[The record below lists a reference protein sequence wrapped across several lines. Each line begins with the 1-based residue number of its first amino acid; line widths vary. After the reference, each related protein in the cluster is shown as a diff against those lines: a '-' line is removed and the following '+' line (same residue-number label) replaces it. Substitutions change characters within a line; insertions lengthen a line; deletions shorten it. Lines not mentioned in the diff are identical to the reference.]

1 MQRTSYAR
9 LLVLV
14 GWLGGCVLAQQGAL
28 TDVTPK
34 APVVAIVGASV
45 SKGFKDGPA
54 TGGSADNDTVP
65 LDRVIKAW
73 LQQCDA
79 KVTNR
84 ADLTMFLRPLEI
96 GQAQIDKA
104 VKDKP
109 DLVLAVDFLF
119 WFGYGHVDRAHQDG
133 ERGARMERLEQGLA
147 MLAALPC
154 PVLVGDLPDMA
165 GAARR
170 MISPAQIPAPEILT
184 ALNERITGWAKAH
197 ANVRTFP
204 LGATV
209 SQMKTQGVDLE
220 LATGKVTVPPG
231 GMLQTDRLHAN
242 RLGMAWLGLL
252 VQRELVAGKVLVEA
266 PQWTL
271 DQFVVA
277 AGAEVDL
284 ESLSGTAVGRDGK

>member
-1 MQRTSYAR
+1 MQRTSLAR

-14 GWLGGCVLAQQGAL
+14 GWLSGCAQAQQATL
-28 TDVTPK
+28 SDDTPK

-65 LDRVIKAW
+65 LDRIVKAW
-73 LQQCDA
+73 LRERDA

-119 WFGYGHVDRAHQDG
+119 WFGYGHVDRQHEAG
-133 ERGARMERLEQGLA
+133 ERGARMERLEQGLS
-147 MLAALPC
+147 MLATLPC
-154 PVLVGDLPDMA
+154 PIVVGDLPDMA

-170 MISPAQIPAPEILT
+170 MISPAQIPTPEILT
-184 ALNERITGWAKAH
+184 ALNERIGGWAKER
-197 ANVRTFP
+197 ANVRLFP

-220 LATGKVTVPPG
+220 LATGKVIVPPG

-242 RLGMAWLGLL
+242 RLGMAWLGVLL
-252 VQRELVAGKVLVEA
+252 QREVVATKAIAAA

-284 ESLSGTAVGRDGK
+284 DSARQAGSVGK